1 MVNTDMLNNANFGAN
16 LTTPPTEATASIE
29 NAKWYAV
36 ADDSIASGDT
46 SRTAIPVLPREAD
59 LNFVYASL
67 QVFDLS
73 GKKLGTILSTDDLK
87 SSLVAAGFNN
97 GVYIVRN
104 PHSKRSLRILL
115 NR

>member
-16 LTTPPTEATASIE
+16 LTTPPTDATASIE

-59 LNFVYASL
+59 LNFVHASL

-87 SSLVAAGFNN
+87 SSLGTAGFNN